1 MKIKKFSGLLCC
13 FIFLLLSAGN
23 LSAQT
28 TRESLEKKRV
38 ELRNEI
44 RRINELRSSNKQ
56 KERSVLSQVEDLD
69 QQIRSTENLIKVTNQ
84 QANLLTNQ
92 INANTNKISRLREDL
107 EQLKE
112 DYARM
117 IEKSYKSK
125 SSQSRIM
132 FLLSSENFLQAYKRL
147 QYMKQYTNYRK
158 QQGDEIKVRT
168 EELQELNADLA
179 DQKEAKDAL
188 IAENRQTRT
197 QLEKN
202 KKAQQDLMQNIRSK
216 EGEFAAQIRQ
226 KQQEINKID
235 AQIEKMIRESIA
247 KSNEESGSTERNV
260 YELTPAA
267 KALAADFVKNKG
279 RLPWPVRSG
288 VVTSRFGRQP
298 HPVVKSISINNN
310 GVNIDTDSGGK
321 ARAVFNGTVSEVQV
335 LKGANKAVMV
345 RHGDY
350 ITIYDNLEKV
360 YVKRGDVV
368 STGQELGA
376 VATSRTS
383 GKTTL
388 HFLIYKNMQ
397 KMDPADWILEM

>member
-1 MKIKKFSGLLCC
+1 MKFKKFSGLLFC

-28 TRESLEKKRV
+28 TRETLEKKRV

-92 INANTNKISRLREDL
+92 ISANTNKISRLREEL

-158 QQGDEIKVRT
+158 QQGDEIKNRT

-188 IAENRQTRT
+188 IAENRQTRA

-202 KKAQQDLMQNIRSK
+202 RKAQQDLMQNIRSK

-368 STGQELGA
+368 NTGQELGA

>member
-1 MKIKKFSGLLCC
+1 MKFKKFSTTFFCVL
-13 FIFLLLSAGN
+13 FLLLSAGN

-28 TRESLEKKRV
+28 TRESLEKKRI

-44 RRINELRSSNKQ
+44 SRINELRSSNKQ

-92 INANTNKISRLREDL
+92 ISANTSKISRLRNEL

-125 SSQSRIM
+125 STQSRIM
-132 FLLSSENFLQAYKRL
+132 FLLSSENFLQAYKRM

-158 QQGDEIKVRT
+158 QQGDEIQNRT

-179 DQKEAKDAL
+179 NQKETKEKL
-188 IAENRQTRT
+188 IAENRQTRAD
-197 QLEKN
+197 LGKN

-247 KSNEESGSTERNV
+247 KSNEESGSAERDV
-260 YELTPAA
+260 YELTPEA

-288 VVTSRFGRQP
+288 VVTSRFGTQP
-298 HPVVKSISINNN
+298 HPVVKTISINNN
-310 GVNIDTDSGGK
+310 GVNIDTDPGGK

-368 STGQELGA
+368 NTGQELGA
-376 VATSRTS
+376 VATSRSS

>member
-28 TRESLEKKRV
+28 TLESLEKKRV

-92 INANTNKISRLREDL
+92 INANTNKISRLREEL

>member
-267 KALAADFVKNKG
+267 KALAADFVKNKKT
-279 RLPWPVRSG
+279 RKTR
-288 VVTSRFGRQP
+288 
-298 HPVVKSISINNN
+298 
-310 GVNIDTDSGGK
+310 GK
-321 ARAVFNGTVSEVQV
+321 ECF
-335 LKGANKAVMV
+335 
-345 RHGDY
+345 
-350 ITIYDNLEKV
+350 
-360 YVKRGDVV
+360 KR
-368 STGQELGA
+368 
-376 VATSRTS
+376 
-383 GKTTL
+383 
-388 HFLIYKNMQ
+388 
-397 KMDPADWILEM
+397 

>member
-92 INANTNKISRLREDL
+92 INANTNKISRLREEL

-188 IAENRQTRT
+188 IAENRQTRA

-247 KSNEESGSTERNV
+247 KSNEESGSAERNV

-368 STGQELGA
+368 NTGQELGA

>member
-1 MKIKKFSGLLCC
+1 MKFKKFSG
-13 FIFLLLSAGN
+13 FIFCFMGLLLSAGN

-28 TRESLEKKRV
+28 TRESLEKKRI

-92 INANTNKISRLREDL
+92 INVNTNKISRLRKEL
-107 EQLKE
+107 EELKE
-112 DYARM
+112 DYAGM

-158 QQGDEIKVRT
+158 QQGDEIKART
-168 EELQELNADLA
+168 EELQELNASLA
-179 DQKEAKDAL
+179 NQKEAKEAL
-188 IAENRQTRT
+188 IAENRQTRA

-202 KKAQQDLMQNIRSK
+202 KKAQQDLMQSIRSR

-226 KQQEINKID
+226 KQQEINKIN

-247 KSNEESGSTERNV
+247 KSNEESGSSERDV

-350 ITIYDNLEKV
+350 ITIYDNLENV
-360 YVKRGDVV
+360 FVKKGDVV
-368 STGQELGA
+368 NTGQELGA
-376 VATSRTS
+376 IATSRTS

>member
-92 INANTNKISRLREDL
+92 INANTNKISRLREEL

-321 ARAVFNGTVSEVQV
+321 ALAVFNGTVSEVQV

-368 STGQELGA
+368 STGHELGA

>member
-1 MKIKKFSGLLCC
+1 MKFKKFSNILFCL
-13 FIFLLLSAGN
+13 IFLLLSAGN

-28 TRESLEKKRV
+28 TREALEKKRI

-44 RRINELRSSNKQ
+44 TRINELRSSNKQ

-92 INANTNKISRLREDL
+92 ISANTNKISRLRQEL

-125 SSQSRIM
+125 STQSRIM

-158 QQGDEIKVRT
+158 QQGDEIQART
-168 EELQELNADLA
+168 EELQQLNADLA
-179 DQKEAKDAL
+179 DQKETKDAL
-188 IAENRQTRT
+188 IAENRQTRA

-226 KQQEINKID
+226 KQQEINRID

-247 KSNEESGSTERNV
+247 KSNEESGSAERDV
-260 YELTPAA
+260 YELTPEA

-288 VVTSRFGRQP
+288 VVTSRFGKQP
-298 HPVVKSISINNN
+298 HPVVKTISINNN
-310 GVNIDTDSGGK
+310 GVNIDTDPGGK

-360 YVKRGDVV
+360 FVKRGDVV
-368 STGQELGA
+368 NTGQELGA

>member
-1 MKIKKFSGLLCC
+1 MKFKKFSRLLFC

-92 INANTNKISRLREDL
+92 ISANTNKISRLREEL

-158 QQGDEIKVRT
+158 QQGDEIKLRT

-368 STGQELGA
+368 NTGQELGA

>member
-92 INANTNKISRLREDL
+92 ISANTNKISRLREEL

-132 FLLSSENFLQAYKRL
+132 FLLSSENFFQAYKRL

-368 STGQELGA
+368 NTGQELGA

>member
-92 INANTNKISRLREDL
+92 INANTNKIFRLREEL

>member
-1 MKIKKFSGLLCC
+1 MG
-13 FIFLLLSAGN
+13 LLLSAGN

-28 TRESLEKKRV
+28 TRESLEKKRI

-92 INANTNKISRLREDL
+92 INANTNKISRLRKEL
-107 EQLKE
+107 EELKE
-112 DYARM
+112 DYAGM

-158 QQGDEIKVRT
+158 QQGDEIKART
-168 EELQELNADLA
+168 EELQELNASLA
-179 DQKEAKDAL
+179 NQKEAKEAL
-188 IAENRQTRT
+188 IAENRQTRA

-202 KKAQQDLMQNIRSK
+202 KKAQQDLMQSIRSRD
-216 EGEFAAQIRQ
+216 GEFAAQIRQ
-226 KQQEINKID
+226 KQQEINKIN

-247 KSNEESGSTERNV
+247 KSNEESGSSERDV

-350 ITIYDNLEKV
+350 ITIYDNLENV
-360 YVKRGDVV
+360 FVKKGDVV
-368 STGQELGA
+368 NTGQELGA
-376 VATSRTS
+376 IATSRTS

>member
-1 MKIKKFSGLLCC
+1 MKLKQFSEILFCIG
-13 FIFLLLSAGN
+13 FLLLSAGN

-28 TRESLEKKRV
+28 TRETLEKKRI

-92 INANTNKISRLREDL
+92 ISANTNKISRLRQEL

-125 SSQSRIM
+125 STQSRIM
-132 FLLSSENFLQAYKRL
+132 FLLSSKNFLQAYKRL

-158 QQGDEIKVRT
+158 QQGDEIQART
-168 EELQELNADLA
+168 EELQQLNANLA
-179 DQKEAKDAL
+179 DQRETKDAL
-188 IAENRQTRT
+188 IAENRQTRA

-247 KSNEESGSTERNV
+247 KSNEESGSAERDV

-298 HPVVKSISINNN
+298 HPVVKTISINNN
-310 GVNIDTDSGGK
+310 GVNIDTDPGGK
-321 ARAVFNGTVSEVQV
+321 ARAVFNGMVSEVQV

-350 ITIYDNLEKV
+350 ITIYDNLEQV
-360 YVKRGDVV
+360 FVKKGDVV
-368 STGQELGA
+368 NTGQELGA

>member
-28 TRESLEKKRV
+28 TRESLEKKRI

-92 INANTNKISRLREDL
+92 ISANTNKISRLREEL

>member
-1 MKIKKFSGLLCC
+1 MKIKKFSGLLFC

-28 TRESLEKKRV
+28 TRETLEKKRV

-92 INANTNKISRLREDL
+92 ISANTNKISRLRQEL

-125 SSQSRIM
+125 STQSRIM

-158 QQGDEIKVRT
+158 QQGDEIQART
-168 EELQELNADLA
+168 EELQQLNADLA
-179 DQKEAKDAL
+179 DQKETKDAL
-188 IAENRQTRT
+188 IAENRQTRA

-226 KQQEINKID
+226 KQQEINRID

-368 STGQELGA
+368 NTGQELGA

>member
-1 MKIKKFSGLLCC
+1 MMLKKFSNILFCL
-13 FIFLLLSAGN
+13 IFLLLSAGN

-28 TRESLEKKRV
+28 TREALEKKRI

-44 RRINELRSSNKQ
+44 TRINELRSSNKQ

-92 INANTNKISRLREDL
+92 ISANTNKISRLRQEL
-107 EQLKE
+107 EQLKD

-125 SSQSRIM
+125 STQSRIM

-158 QQGDEIKVRT
+158 QQGDEIQART
-168 EELQELNADLA
+168 EELQQLNADLA
-179 DQKEAKDAL
+179 DQKETKDAL
-188 IAENRQTRT
+188 IAENRQTRA

-226 KQQEINKID
+226 KQQEINRID

-247 KSNEESGSTERNV
+247 KSNEESGSAERDV
-260 YELTPAA
+260 YELTPEA

-288 VVTSRFGRQP
+288 VVTSRFGKQP
-298 HPVVKSISINNN
+298 HPVVKTISINNN
-310 GVNIDTDSGGK
+310 GVNIDTDPGGK

-360 YVKRGDVV
+360 FVKRGDVV
-368 STGQELGA
+368 NTGQELGA

>member
-92 INANTNKISRLREDL
+92 ISANTNKISRLREEL

-132 FLLSSENFLQAYKRL
+132 FSIIFR
-147 QYMKQYTNYRK
+147 
-158 QQGDEIKVRT
+158 
-168 EELQELNADLA
+168 EL
-179 DQKEAKDAL
+179 
-188 IAENRQTRT
+188 
-197 QLEKN
+197 
-202 KKAQQDLMQNIRSK
+202 
-216 EGEFAAQIRQ
+216 FA
-226 KQQEINKID
+226 
-235 AQIEKMIRESIA
+235 
-247 KSNEESGSTERNV
+247 G
-260 YELTPAA
+260 L
-267 KALAADFVKNKG
+267 
-279 RLPWPVRSG
+279 
-288 VVTSRFGRQP
+288 
-298 HPVVKSISINNN
+298 
-310 GVNIDTDSGGK
+310 
-321 ARAVFNGTVSEVQV
+321 
-335 LKGANKAVMV
+335 
-345 RHGDY
+345 
-350 ITIYDNLEKV
+350 
-360 YVKRGDVV
+360 
-368 STGQELGA
+368 
-376 VATSRTS
+376 
-383 GKTTL
+383 
-388 HFLIYKNMQ
+388 
-397 KMDPADWILEM
+397 

>member
-92 INANTNKISRLREDL
+92 INANTNKISRLREEL

-279 RLPWPVRSG
+279 RLPWQVRSG

>member
-92 INANTNKISRLREDL
+92 INANTNKISRLREEL

-310 GVNIDTDSGGK
+310 GVNIDTNSGGK

>member
-1 MKIKKFSGLLCC
+1 MKFKKFSGLLCC

-92 INANTNKISRLREDL
+92 ISANTNKISRLREEL

>member
-1 MKIKKFSGLLCC
+1 MKIKKFSGLLLC

-28 TRESLEKKRV
+28 TRETLEKKRL

-84 QANLLTNQ
+84 QANLLNNQ
-92 INANTNKISRLREDL
+92 ISANTGKISRLREEL

-158 QQGDEIKVRT
+158 QQGDEIKART

-188 IAENRQTRT
+188 IAENRQTRI

-202 KKAQQDLMQNIRSK
+202 RKAQQDLMQNFRSK

-350 ITIYDNLEKV
+350 ISIYDNLEKV

-368 STGQELGA
+368 NTGQELGA

>member
-1 MKIKKFSGLLCC
+1 MKFKKFSEILFCLVV
-13 FIFLLLSAGN
+13 LLLSAGN

-28 TRESLEKKRV
+28 TREALEKKRI

-44 RRINELRSSNKQ
+44 TRINELRSSNKQ

-92 INANTNKISRLREDL
+92 ISANTNKISRLRDEL

-125 SSQSRIM
+125 STQSRIM

-158 QQGDEIKVRT
+158 QQGDEIQART
-168 EELQELNADLA
+168 EELQQLNADLA
-179 DQKEAKDAL
+179 DQKETKDAL
-188 IAENRQTRT
+188 IAENRQTRA

-247 KSNEESGSTERNV
+247 KSNEESGSAERDV

-298 HPVVKSISINNN
+298 HPVVKTISINNN
-310 GVNIDTDSGGK
+310 GVNIDTDPGGK

-368 STGQELGA
+368 NTGQELGA

>member
-92 INANTNKISRLREDL
+92 INANTNKISRLREEL

>member
-92 INANTNKISRLREDL
+92 INANTNKISRLREEL

-368 STGQELGA
+368 NTGQELGA

>member
-1 MKIKKFSGLLCC
+1 M
-13 FIFLLLSAGN
+13 
-23 LSAQT
+23 SAQT

-92 INANTNKISRLREDL
+92 INANTNKISRLREEL
-107 EQLKE
+107 EQLKQ

>member
-1 MKIKKFSGLLCC
+1 MKFEKFSGLLCC

-28 TRESLEKKRV
+28 TRESLEKKRI

-92 INANTNKISRLREDL
+92 ISANTNKISRLREEL